1 MGKSKIVKGL
11 SVLILIALL
20 IGAIIAILHFAGIG
34 KDDIKDVFKPE
45 FRVECNGVTYK
56 GADNTLI
63 LPHTGKLKF
72 DVKCSNGYKIKVT
85 PNVTPETDFTYTVAG
100 YEYPYSE
107 EDLTGYIVAGEDIY
121 NECFYIDCT
130 QDYTLKGVLSRI
142 WGGAD
147 ITLNGECEF
156 PYKLTVTSD
165 SGEDISISLYPYG
178 LSVALTPDHVIF

>member
-1 MGKSKIVKGL
+1 MGKKLVKTL
-11 SVLILIALL
+11 AALILIVLL
-20 IGAIIAILHFAGIG
+20 IGSIIAILHFAGIG

-63 LPHTGKLKF
+63 LPQQGKLKF
-72 DVKCSNGYKIKVT
+72 DVKCTNGYKLKVT
-85 PNVTPETDFTYTVAG
+85 PNVTAETDFTYTVAG

-121 NECFYIDCT
+121 DKCFYIDCF
-130 QDYTLKGVLSRI
+130 QDNTLNGVLSRI

-165 SGEDISISLYPYG
+165 SGEEITIF
-178 LSVALTPDHVIF
+178 LSPFRFSVTLTPDHVYFS